1 MMSWL
6 REMILDVTL
15 WGGSNQLLIQA
26 PDDLVPDLEGCC
38 RMKTVRRTRNGER
51 GMPRRAGDQ
60 YEYF

>member
-26 PDDLVPDLEGCC
+26 PDDLVPDLEGC
-38 RMKTVRRTRNGER
+38 VE
-51 GMPRRAGDQ
+51 
-60 YEYF
+60 